1 MDQSNQVERPKLLR
15 VSISDPLCV
24 ERLANGVADLV
35 TECRR
40 ETAVLLCIGSDRS
53 TGDSLGPLV
62 GSNMSKRPIAGL
74 YVLGT
79 LDNPVHAGNLCEALE
94 RLNSTRP
101 DSLVIAVD
109 ASLGKLEQVG
119 TVSLGRGALKPG
131 AGVNKELPLVGHM
144 FLTGTVN
151 VGGFMEYMV
160 LQNTRLSTV
169 MKMAE
174 AISAALYLGL
184 TRSAAKPEGRFWLAG
199 KA

>member
-1 MDQSNQVERPKLLR
+1 VNLNNELERVNLLR

-35 TECRR
+35 SECRR
-40 ETAVLLCIGSDRS
+40 EPVVLLCIGSDRS

-62 GSNMSKRPIAGL
+62 GSNMSKRRVAGL
-74 YVLGT
+74 DVLGT
-79 LDNPVHAGNLCEALE
+79 LDDPVHAGNLCEVWE
-94 RLNSTRP
+94 RLNSQLP

-131 AGVNKELPLVGHM
+131 AAVNKELPLVGHM

-174 AISAALYLGL
+174 VISAALYLGL
-184 TRSAAKPEGRFWLAG
+184 TKSRVRPRAG
-199 KA
+199 LG